1 MNARLLILLPLC
13 LVTPSCDKAKAFVD
27 KAKESATASVTPSD
41 KAPTGPSVRDL
52 TAAEFESFIA
62 SPGRLMV
69 VDFHADWCGPCKT
82 LGPVMERVAGEFP
95 GKVYIGKIDVDQAGD
110 LPGKEGVSG
119 IPDVRLY
126 RDGKLVDKF
135 VGAIDSGRIRELFEK
150 HSAGIT
156 VETGAAAEAGAPPAA
171 AQPIQPMKK
180 DWLPPGMERR

>member
-1 MNARLLILLPLC
+1 MNARILILLPLC
-13 LVTPSCDKAKAFVD
+13 LFAPSCDKARALVD
-27 KAKESATASVTPSD
+27 KAKESATASVAPSD
-41 KAPTGPSVRDL
+41 KLPTGPTVRDL
-52 TAAEFESFIA
+52 EAAEFESFIA

-69 VDFHADWCGPCKT
+69 VDFHADWCGPCRT
-82 LGPVMERVAGEFP
+82 LAPVMERVAGEFP
-95 GKVYIGKIDVDQAGD
+95 GKVFIGKINVDRAGD

-135 VGAIDSGRIRELFEK
+135 VGAISSDQVRELFAK

-156 VETGAAAEAGAPPAA
+156 VGAGAAAEAGAPPAA

>member
-1 MNARLLILLPLC
+1 MNARLLLLLPLC
-13 LVTPSCDKAKAFVD
+13 LAAPSCDKAKALVE
-27 KAKESATASVTPSD
+27 KAKDSATASVAPSGTP
-41 KAPTGPSVRDL
+41 PTGPAVRDL
-52 TAAEFESFIA
+52 SAAEFESFIA

-95 GKVYIGKIDVDQAGD
+95 GKIYIGKINVDQAGE

-135 VGAIDSGRIRELFEK
+135 VGAIDSRQVRELFEK

-156 VETGAAAEAGAPPAA
+156 VEAGAAAEAAAPPEA

>member
-13 LVTPSCDKAKAFVD
+13 LAAPSCDKAKALVD

-41 KAPTGPSVRDL
+41 KAPTGPAVRDL
-52 TAAEFESFIA
+52 SAAEFESFIA

-95 GKVYIGKIDVDQAGD
+95 GKVYIGKINVDHAGD

-135 VGAIDSGRIRELFEK
+135 VGAIGSDQIRELFQK

-156 VETGAAAEAGAPPAA
+156 VEAGSAAEAAAPPEAA
-171 AQPIQPMKK
+171 EPIQPMKK
-180 DWLPPGMERR
+180 DWLPPGIERR

>member
-1 MNARLLILLPLC
+1 MNARILLLLPLC
-13 LVTPSCDKAKAFVD
+13 LLAPSCDKAKALVD
-27 KAKESATASVTPSD
+27 KAKESATSSVTPSD
-41 KAPTGPSVRDL
+41 KAPTGPTVRDL
-52 TAAEFESFIA
+52 EAAEFESFIA

-82 LGPVMERVAGEFP
+82 LGPVMERVAEEFP

-110 LPGKEGVSG
+110 LPGKEGVRG

-135 VGAIDSGRIRELFEK
+135 VGAIDSSRIRDLFEK

-156 VETGAAAEAGAPPAA
+156 VEAGANAAAAPPAVP
-171 AQPIQPMKK
+171 PIQPMTK

>member
-1 MNARLLILLPLC
+1 VKTRFLMLLPLC
-13 LVTPSCDKAKAFVD
+13 LVAPSCDKAKALVD
-27 KAKESATASVTPSD
+27 KAKGAATANVAPSD
-41 KAPTGPSVRDL
+41 KAPTGPLVRDL
-52 TAAEFESFIA
+52 AAAEFESFIA

-82 LGPVMERVAGEFP
+82 LGPVMEEVAGEFP

-135 VGAIDSGRIRELFEK
+135 VGAIDAGRIRELFAK

-156 VETGAAAEAGAPPAA
+156 VEAGGEAEAPPAA
-171 AQPIQPMKK
+171 APPIQPMTK
-180 DWLPPGMERR
+180 DWRPPGIERR

>member
-13 LVTPSCDKAKAFVD
+13 LAAPSCDKAKALVA
-27 KAKESATASVTPSD
+27 KAKESATASVAPSGTP
-41 KAPTGPSVRDL
+41 PTGPAVRDL
-52 TAAEFESFIA
+52 AAAEFQSFIA

-95 GKVYIGKIDVDQAGD
+95 GKVYIGKINVDQAGD
-110 LPGKEGVSG
+110 LPANEGVSG

-126 RDGKLVDKF
+126 RDGKLADKF

-156 VETGAAAEAGAPPAA
+156 VEAGAAAGAGAPPAA
-171 AQPIQPMKK
+171 AEPIQPMKK